1 MEKLKT
7 ICEVKKDSRNTKLYL
22 SRSKSLIM
30 QLTKK
35 VKHKIG
41 SLTLLFKATSPDY
54 SISVFEMFDV

>member
-1 MEKLKT
+1 
-7 ICEVKKDSRNTKLYL
+7 
-22 SRSKSLIM
+22 M

-54 SISVFEMFDV
+54 SISVFEMFDVWYGFVEIIPLLKDWSRTRYLFRDVS